1 MFNMPGHTEWI
12 VILLIVLVL
21 FGAKRL
27 PGLGASLGQS
37 LRNFKKSISG
47 EDEKKP
53 EESKK
58 IDPSNPT

>member
-27 PGLGASLGQS
+27 PGLGASIGQS
-37 LRNFKKSISG
+37 LRNFKKSLSG
-47 EDEKKP
+47 DDEQKTDEKKT
-53 EESKK
+53 
-58 IDPSNPT
+58 D

>member
-27 PGLGASLGQS
+27 PGLGASIGQS
-37 LRNFKKSISG
+37 LRNFKKSLSG
-47 EDEKKP
+47 DDEQKTDEKKTD
-53 EESKK
+53 K
-58 IDPSNPT
+58 PT

>member
-1 MFNMPGHTEWI
+1 MFNMPGHTEWLI
-12 VILLIVLVL
+12 ILLIVVIL

-47 EDEKKP
+47 DDDHK
-53 EESKK
+53 SDAQKK
-58 IDPSNPT
+58 IDSDRPT